1 MKKTKKISAEK
12 VESGI
17 VNAFGFALLGIV
29 VYAIAFIVYKL
40 ATGTAG
46 VVSIGV

>member
-1 MKKTKKISAEK
+1 MKKVFSLEK
-12 VESGI
+12 LADGVA
-17 VNAFGFALLGIV
+17 NAVGYALLGIV
-29 VYAIAFIVYKL
+29 VFAIAFIVYKL